1 MTARIAGNDY
11 RSLTLPGPGDW
22 TPSLRVSVVV
32 PAHGD
37 QEKLDLALAG
47 LAVQSYPADLTEVVV
62 VDNGSEPPLRLPD
75 LRPPGTRL
83 IVCPVPG
90 RAHAR
95 NAGLSAATGDV
106 IHWLDSDVVL
116 DRGSVEA
123 HMRWHHAAPYLVV
136 TGYLR
141 FTPAALPTPETV
153 AATADLATIFEPAE
167 PHAWLVDLVERTD
180 GLTANPHRAFSLHVG
195 GATSVNAALLASTGP
210 MDTDLIL
217 GQDTEMGYRLA
228 QAGAVFVPE
237 PRSRAF
243 HLGPTMRMRDKA
255 PIDRVSHAF
264 VADRIPSYRWLRSHP
279 SRQWKVPY
287 VEVVVEPATRPGPA
301 TASGTEPGVR
311 ARSEPGDHVRGAEPG
326 GHAHETGP
334 GGHGQDMRPGG
345 HGYGYD
351 EVRATVDAVLAGTVP
366 DVTVTLTGPWGR
378 VGAEGRAP
386 LRDPDLDLVLIR
398 GHYAHEPRVRF
409 VDDSTGPGSSGSTD
423 DSTGSCSSG
432 ATRDSSGFAHDPS
445 GVGSGPGPDF
455 AASDPSPASGSD
467 FAVPDS
473 GLVPG
478 SAAGPVPFRLRLP
491 AGWVPGEDT
500 LARLLDLAQDEGYG
514 LVSVL
519 LAEGDGEDG
528 SPAGTGGATDLGTV
542 REAPPAIVTARLER
556 VAAFARA
563 AIVREEGEDL
573 DDAVEDTFG
582 VIWVDGE
589 SHGFAYGPRP
599 VAGRRGAYRART
611 EAEAEVARL
620 TREAERLRGQV
631 TKWRDEAG
639 RWRRNTVELRR
650 EVGTLRKDLA
660 AARKVVQYGLLS
672 TVRRA
677 ITRRR

>member
-1 MTARIAGNDY
+1 MTARIINNDY
-11 RSLTLPGPGDW
+11 RSLTPAALGSLV
-22 TPSLRVSVVV
+22 PSLRVSVVI
-32 PAHGD
+32 PAYGD

-47 LAVQSYPADLTEVVV
+47 LATQTYPAALTEVIV
-62 VDNGSEPPLRLPD
+62 VDNGSDPPLRLPALCPD
-75 LRPPGTRL
+75 NTRL
-83 IVCPVPG
+83 IACPVPG

-116 DRGSVEA
+116 DRRSIEA
-123 HMRWHHAAPYLVV
+123 HLRWHHAAPYLVV

-141 FTPAALPTPETV
+141 FTPAGLPAPEVV
-153 AATADLATIFEPAE
+153 AAADDLAKLFEPAE

-195 GATSVNAALLASTGP
+195 GATSVNAALLAAAGP

-237 PRSRAF
+237 PLSRAF

-279 SRQWKVPY
+279 TRQWKVPY
-287 VEVVVEPATRPGPA
+287 VEVVVEPGGRGP
-301 TASGTEPGVR
+301 E
-311 ARSEPGDHVRGAEPG
+311 
-326 GHAHETGP
+326 GP
-334 GGHGQDMRPGG
+334 GGPGG
-345 HGYGYD
+345 SGGYAYD

-366 DVTVTLTGPWGR
+366 DVAVTLTAPWDR
-378 VGAEGRAP
+378 VGVEGRAP

-409 VDDSTGPGSSGSTD
+409 ADETPAAPRDRPGTL
-423 DSTGSCSSG
+423 
-432 ATRDSSGFAHDPS
+432 AP
-445 GVGSGPGPDF
+445 PGP
-455 AASDPSPASGSD
+455 AR
-467 FAVPDS
+467 AVPY
-473 GLVPG
+473 
-478 SAAGPVPFRLRLP
+478 RLRLP

-500 LARLLDLAQDEGYG
+500 LARLLDLAVDEGYG

-519 LAEGDGEDG
+519 LAEEDG
-528 SPAGTGGATDLGTV
+528 TDGTGSGRAV
-542 REAPPAIVTARLER
+542 VAARLER
-556 VAAFARA
+556 AAAFARA
-563 AIVREEGEDL
+563 AIVLREGEDF
-573 DDAVEDTFG
+573 DDAVDDTFG
-582 VIWVDGE
+582 AIWVDGE
-589 SHGFAYGPRP
+589 TYGFAPKAR
-599 VAGRRGAYRART
+599 ALTGRRSAYRARS

-620 TREAERLRGQV
+620 TKEAERLREQV
-631 TKWRDEAG
+631 VKWRDEAG
-639 RWRRNTVELRR
+639 RWRRSTVELRR
-650 EVGTLRKDLA
+650 EVGTLRKELA

-672 TVRRA
+672 SVKRV

>member
-1 MTARIAGNDY
+1 MTARITGNDY
-11 RSLTLPGPGDW
+11 RSLTPPALGSW
-22 TPSLRVSVVV
+22 VPSLRVSVVV
-32 PAHGD
+32 PAYGD

-47 LAVQSYPADLTEVVV
+47 LAAQTYPAPLTEVVV
-62 VDNGSEPPLRLPD
+62 VDNGSSPPLRLPA
-75 LRPPGTRL
+75 LRPANTRL
-83 IVCPVPG
+83 IVCSVPG

-116 DRGSVEA
+116 DRRSVEA

-141 FTPAALPTPETV
+141 FTPAGLPAPEVV
-153 AATADLATIFEPAE
+153 AAADDLAKLFEPAE

-195 GATSVNAALLASTGP
+195 GATSVNAALLAVAGP

-237 PRSRAF
+237 PLSRAF

-279 SRQWKVPY
+279 ARQWKVPY
-287 VEVVVEPATRPGPA
+287 VEVVVEP
-301 TASGTEPGVR
+301 
-311 ARSEPGDHVRGAEPG
+311 G
-326 GHAHETGP
+326 GCT
-334 GGHGQDMRPGG
+334 
-345 HGYGYD
+345 YD
-351 EVRATVDAVLAGTVP
+351 EVRATVDAVLAGTLP
-366 DVTVTLTGPWGR
+366 DVAVTLAGPWDR

-386 LRDPDLDLVLIR
+386 LKNPDLDLVLIR

-409 VDDSTGPGSSGSTD
+409 TDEISAAPPGSRT
-423 DSTGSCSSG
+423 
-432 ATRDSSGFAHDPS
+432 PS
-445 GVGSGPGPDF
+445 G
-455 AASDPSPASGSD
+455 PAW
-467 FAVPDS
+467 AVPY
-473 GLVPG
+473 
-478 SAAGPVPFRLRLP
+478 RLRLP

-500 LARLLDLAQDEGYG
+500 LARLLDLARDEGYG

-519 LAEGDGEDG
+519 LAEGDGAAAEPG
-528 SPAGTGGATDLGTV
+528 GTGGDGAGSGRAV
-542 REAPPAIVTARLER
+542 VAARLER
-556 VAAFARA
+556 AAAFARA
-563 AIVREEGEDL
+563 AIVLGEGEDL
-573 DDAVEDTFG
+573 DDAVDDTFG

-589 SHGFAYGPRP
+589 TYGFAPEAR
-599 VAGRRGAYRART
+599 ALTGRRGAYRARI

-620 TREAERLRGQV
+620 TREAERLRDQV
-631 TKWRDEAG
+631 VKWRDEAG
-639 RWRRNTVELRR
+639 RWRKSTVELRR
-650 EVGTLRKDLA
+650 EVGTLRKELA

-672 TVRRA
+672 SVKRA
-677 ITRRR
+677 IIRRR